1 MPRADLGLLALK
13 RSIAL
18 KHCGIVLAILI
29 VCDLLSIFFKMVSSY
44 MEWSIFYP
52 ILAHRNFETMFPKG
66 RSPLLFKV
74 ADVSK
79 TVHLV
84 RG

>member
-1 MPRADLGLLALK
+1 MLNSVTYFDSMWSSEQFL
-13 RSIAL
+13 
-18 KHCGIVLAILI
+18 
-29 VCDLLSIFFKMVSSY
+29 FKMASSY
-44 MEWSIFYP
+44 MELSIFDP
-52 ILAHRNFETMFPKG
+52 ILAHRSFETMFPQG

-74 ADVSK
+74 ADVTK

>member
-1 MPRADLGLLALK
+1 MWNSVSYFD
-13 RSIAL
+13 SMWT
-18 KHCGIVLAILI
+18 
-29 VCDLLSIFFKMVSSY
+29 SEQFFFKMASSY
-44 MEWSIFYP
+44 MKWSIFDP
-52 ILAHRNFETMFPKG
+52 ILAHKSFETMFPKG

-79 TVHLV
+79 IVHLI

>member
-1 MPRADLGLLALK
+1 MA
-13 RSIAL
+13 
-18 KHCGIVLAILI
+18 
-29 VCDLLSIFFKMVSSY
+29 SSY
-44 MEWSIFYP
+44 MEWSIFDP
-52 ILAHRNFETMFPKG
+52 ILAHTSFETMFPKG
-66 RSPLLFKV
+66 RSPVLFKV